1 MPGKPRFRLVI
12 ASDRYE
18 FDWEE
23 SALSQIQDMDLE
35 LSGGAAETEDDLIS
49 LAHHAD
55 ALVISSREAI
65 TRRVLS
71 KLANCK
77 VISRRAVG
85 LDHIDL
91 DAAAELGIVITHSP
105 DYCTNEVA
113 DHTLALILGLNRRI
127 LEYDHDLRNGA
138 WTNHQY
144 MMDRILR
151 GPIQPLRE
159 QILGIVGLGRIGR
172 AVGKRALA
180 FGLTVLA
187 ADPFIPSRTAA
198 DAGAQL
204 VALDDLLQTADIV
217 SLHCPL
223 TNETEGMIGT
233 RELGLMKPSAVLVNT
248 ARGPVLDLDAAVDA
262 LSSGT
267 IAAAALDVVYPEPL
281 PLDSPLYRLPNV
293 ILTPHAAYY
302 SERSRRQVRID
313 ALEGALAVLRGRQPR
328 TIANPNVLERV
339 ALLPPA

>member
-18 FDWEE
+18 LDWEE

-151 GPIQPLRE
+151 GP
-159 QILGIVGLGRIGR
+159 
-172 AVGKRALA
+172 
-180 FGLTVLA
+180 
-187 ADPFIPSRTAA
+187 
-198 DAGAQL
+198 
-204 VALDDLLQTADIV
+204 
-217 SLHCPL
+217 
-223 TNETEGMIGT
+223 
-233 RELGLMKPSAVLVNT
+233 
-248 ARGPVLDLDAAVDA
+248 
-262 LSSGT
+262 
-267 IAAAALDVVYPEPL
+267 
-281 PLDSPLYRLPNV
+281 
-293 ILTPHAAYY
+293 
-302 SERSRRQVRID
+302 
-313 ALEGALAVLRGRQPR
+313 
-328 TIANPNVLERV
+328 
-339 ALLPPA
+339 